1 MMVHATFSTYRW
13 RCLDD
18 CWQQKRQSDAY
29 HLLKSSAKSS
39 VASCMN
45 ESPGERRFQSP
56 VQSYNRKWWK
66 WPTSWYKLHTHTTCF
81 TRHRSQPTTGTRN
94 TDTHDRHTTDKFLLL
109 FFNRQYWW
117 AAQTKRLNE
126 RDTAQNK
133 GKMEEA
139 PACVDKQRKTT
150 NPCPN
155 RNYY

>member
-1 MMVHATFSTYRW
+1 MRHFRPIDGDVWTIVGSKNVSPMHITCSSLVPNPPLRHVWTRAQVNADSNLQFKVTIASGENGQLVGINCTHTLPVSLGTGLNTRHSAHAT
-13 RCLDD
+13 
-18 CWQQKRQSDAY
+18 
-29 HLLKSSAKSS
+29 H
-39 VASCMN
+39 
-45 ESPGERRFQSP
+45 
-56 VQSYNRKWWK
+56 
-66 WPTSWYKLHTHTTCF
+66 
-81 TRHRSQPTTGTRN
+81 RH
-94 TDTHDRHTTDKFLLL
+94 THDRHTTDKFLLL